1 LPFDASVVAP
11 VDERFSEHM
20 RHLIISREYSPA
32 PYAPGG
38 IGTYVENIAR
48 LLAERGETVHII
60 GQRWDGAPKS
70 REVTCGGK
78 LIVHRIGEHDVPP
91 CDDDNAVDRHI
102 RSIQGLRTTAFPSQW
117 FAWHAALVA
126 ERLIE
131 ENTIDVVEG
140 QDWEAPLYFLLL
152 RRMLGLGPR
161 RTPPCIV
168 HLHSPSELIRH
179 FNGSFSVP
187 PEYTIKKRLEDFCIR
202 AADALLCPSYYLARQ
217 CSKHYDLLHNAIE
230 VIRLPVGFTPLVER
244 EPLTWDR
251 GSICYIGRIEPRK
264 GIIEWFEAAVRIAGE
279 DPAVHFDFIGADIWG
294 LQHTLLHRVPH
305 QWRSRFRFHGSK
317 PREELIKYLARA
329 KAAVV
334 PSRWENFPNSCI
346 EAMSTGL
353 PVITTRLGGM
363 VELIE
368 DGRTGWLTPETGI
381 AGMVDGLAEAL
392 RRCLAAS
399 AEDRASMGRAAA
411 DAVQRICN
419 NQRIV
424 GEQIAFRTAVV
435 QRGAHRSLTLGG
447 LSQLQSRREEGP
459 QAVAHPIDGANAG
472 IVVSVNKLV
481 EAMPVLASL
490 RDQTRW
496 PKAIAIVCAIAP
508 SGENADQA
516 CGLMDDGVT
525 VLVQPGRTGADAWNA
540 GLAASRPISGCMFW
554 LFLDQYD
561 TLFPDCLEQMGKVFA
576 VRPEAAIVS
585 IWTDRTGPRPS
596 LDAPPCPDLRY
607 QLTGNDVALA
617 SGFRAEA
624 IGVHSPFRPGMPR
637 EYDIWD
643 LANRVI
649 AAGWFA
655 VTYPGLLA
663 QRHAE
668 APKVPWPQSTALRA
682 IRSEL
687 LQRLDDALDPI
698 TLYLIDDYV
707 PIPLATVSDAYS
719 AGVARRKT
727 LLGYIVTS
735 LRHPRRASRAI
746 ARRFRGV
753 LHRSRDVRSH
763 ATRDPYSD

>member
-1 LPFDASVVAP
+1 
-11 VDERFSEHM
+11 M

-32 PYAPGG
+32 AYAPGG

-60 GQRWDGAPKS
+60 GQRWDGAPKA

-91 CDDDNAVDRHI
+91 CDDANAVDRHI

-117 FAWHAALVA
+117 FAWHAAALA
-126 ERLIE
+126 EKLIE
-131 ENTIDVVEG
+131 QNAIDVVEG

-152 RRMLGLGPR
+152 RRMLGLGPQ

-179 FNGSFSVP
+179 FNGAFSVP
-187 PEYTIKKRLEDFCIR
+187 PEYTIKKRLEDFCVR

-217 CSKHYDLLHNAIE
+217 CSKHYDLPQNAIE

-244 EPLTWDR
+244 EPLTWDQ
-251 GSICYIGRIEPRK
+251 GSICYMGRIEPRK
-264 GIIEWFEAAVRIAGE
+264 GIIEWFEAAARIAVE
-279 DPAVHFDFIGADIWG
+279 DPAAHFDFVGADIWG
-294 LQHTLLHRVPH
+294 LQRTLLQSVPRRWH
-305 QWRSRFRFHGSK
+305 SRFRFHGSK
-317 PREELIKYLARA
+317 PRAELVKYLARA

-346 EAMSTGL
+346 EAMSSGL
-353 PVITTRLGGM
+353 PVIATRLGGM

-368 DGRTGWLTPETGI
+368 DGRTGWLAADTGV

-411 DAVQRICN
+411 AAVQRICDN
-419 NQRIV
+419 ERIV
-424 GEQIAFRTAVV
+424 SEQIAFRTAVA
-435 QRGAHRSLTLGG
+435 QQGAQRSLTLSG
-447 LSQLQSRREEGP
+447 LSRSRSRLEQGLQL
-459 QAVAHPIDGANAG
+459 VANSACDADAG
-472 IVVSVNKLV
+472 IIVSVRELG
-481 EAMPVLASL
+481 EAAPVLASI
-490 RDQTRW
+490 RGQTRR
-496 PKAIAIVCAIAP
+496 PKTIAVVCAIVP
-508 SGENADQA
+508 SGEDADHA
-516 CGLMDDGVT
+516 RRLTDEGVS
-525 VLVQPGRTGADAWNA
+525 VLVNSDRTGPDAWNM
-540 GLAASRPISGCMFW
+540 GWAASRPISGCEFW

-561 TLFPDCLEQMGKVFA
+561 SLLPDCLEQMGKVFA
-576 VRPEAAIVS
+576 LRTEVAVVS

-596 LDAPPCPDLRY
+596 LHAPPCPDLRY
-607 QLTGNDVALA
+607 QLAGNDVAVA
-617 SGFRAEA
+617 SAFRDEA
-624 IGVHSPFRPGMPR
+624 IGRHPPFRPGMPR

-655 VTYPGLLA
+655 VTYPGILT

-668 APKVPWPQSTALRA
+668 TPEIRWPHSTALRA
-682 IRSEL
+682 IRGQL
-687 LQRLDDALDPI
+687 LREFDDALDPVAFD
-698 TLYLIDDYV
+698 LIDDYV
-707 PIPLATVSDAYS
+707 PIPLASARHVYS
-719 AGVARRKT
+719 AGIAHRRT
-727 LLGYIVTS
+727 VLHYVVTC

-746 ARRFRGV
+746 ARRFRDFV
-753 LHRSRDVRSH
+753 VWFS
-763 ATRDPYSD
+763 DPRRTGAW